1 MKIEKIKIENY
12 RSVKEIS
19 INLEANLNV
28 FVGINGS
35 GKTTILDAAST
46 LLSWL
51 VNRIQRQNASG
62 NYISETDIRNE
73 TPFSTLEITVEEKGN
88 NYNWKLL
95 KIAKGVNISEKSELN
110 EVSELASLYQESL
123 ANDSKLPVIAYY
135 PVSRVVDRTNPEIK
149 GKENLYIL
157 DAYDNALGGKRN
169 YQSFFEWFRI
179 QDDIVNEEAM
189 SRSKWMQQNQNWIKR
204 RVKRLLDLM
213 RETSSVNESDSEKD
227 EYKYLIKRFEKDEMI
242 YEEPRFLFHEL
253 SSLIEM
259 AGMHSAAHFK
269 YEKVFHELEYMFHK
283 MGMFSREYK
292 DDLIDEGGRYEE
304 IIDRIIRDFKSVF
317 QEEKID
323 ENIVQFIWE
332 AFTLANILSLW
343 WMSDKAK
350 RDLERE
356 LKKYLT
362 DFRQIDTDWKSLS
375 EELIASLKQ
384 IIRREI
390 QQKKNAYRSEGKELK
405 TVTKAI
411 EQFIPDYS
419 SLRVSRVPRPR
430 MLIDKGGETFNI
442 DQLSDGEKNLITLV
456 GDIARRLAIAN
467 PNSNEPLKGEGIVL
481 IDEIDL
487 HLHPSWQRLMIPQLL
502 KVFPNCQF
510 IITTHSPQ
518 VLSHVKPESLF
529 LLKNENNELSYS
541 KAIESY
547 GMNTDRILED
557 LLGVDARPSYEK
569 KQLHKLYELIQDG
582 EIEKAKTII
591 KDFEPKGDPELAKAR
606 VLIKRKEIIGK

>member
-1 MKIEKIKIENY
+1 MKFRN
-12 RSVKEIS
+12 
-19 INLEANLNV
+19 
-28 FVGINGS
+28 
-35 GKTTILDAAST
+35 
-46 LLSWL
+46 WL
-51 VNRIQRQNASG
+51 
-62 NYISETDIRNE
+62 
-73 TPFSTLEITVEEKGN
+73 PFTK
-88 NYNWKLL
+88 
-95 KIAKGVNISEKSELN
+95 KSLTH
-110 EVSELASLYQESL
+110 
-123 ANDSKLPVIAYY
+123 DSKLPVIAYY
-135 PVSRVVDRTNPEIK
+135 PISRVVDRTNLEIK
-149 GKENLYIL
+149 GKENLDIL

-169 YQSFFEWFRI
+169 YQSFFEWFRL

-189 SRSKWMQQNQNWIKR
+189 SRSKWMRQNQNWIKR
-204 RVKRLLDLM
+204 RVKKLLDLM
-213 RETSSVNESDSEKD
+213 KGTSSVNESESEKQ

-242 YEEPRFLFHEL
+242 YEEPRFLFREL

-259 AGMHSAAHFK
+259 AGMHSTAHFK

-283 MGMFSREYK
+283 MGMISREYK
-292 DDLIDEGGRYEE
+292 DDLIEEGGRYEE
-304 IIDRIIRDFKSVF
+304 IIDRIIQDFRYVL
-317 QEEKID
+317 QEKKID

-356 LKKYLT
+356 LKRYLA
-362 DFRQIDTDWKSLS
+362 DLRQIDTNWKSLS
-375 EELIASLKQ
+375 EELITSLKQ
-384 IIRREI
+384 LIRREI
-390 QQKKNAYRSEGKELK
+390 QQKKNAYKSEGQELK

-411 EQFIPDYS
+411 EQFVPEYS
-419 SLRVSRVPRPR
+419 SLRVTRVPRPR
-430 MLIDKGGETFNI
+430 MLINKGRETFNI

-467 PNSNEPLKGEGIVL
+467 PNSRVPLEGEGIVL

-487 HLHPSWQRLMIPQLL
+487 HLHPSWQRLMIPQLT

-541 KAIESY
+541 KAVESY

-557 LLGVDARPSYEK
+557 LLGVDARPSYGK
-569 KQLHKLYELIQDG
+569 KQLHKLYKLIQEG

-591 KDFEPKGDPELAKAR
+591 EDFEPKGDPELVKAR